1 MNTTTATVRRLS
13 SLVSAFVPRQWPSRP
28 HLQAIAAKLDAEH
41 GIGAFDELRA
51 AWALWDATGCRPA
64 GCIGEIAVG
73 LREVV
78 TGGLGPRPMHRAFDE
93 VLL

>member
-1 MNTTTATVRRLS
+1 MTATLTARRLT
-13 SLVSAFVPRQWPSRP
+13 SLVRAFVPRSWPARP
-28 HLQAIAAKLDAEH
+28 HLQAIAAKLDAAH

-64 GCIGEIAVG
+64 GCIGELATG

-78 TGGLGPRPMHRAFDE
+78 TGGLGPRPMHRSFDE
-93 VLL
+93 ALQ